1 MPSIQLRKKEKT
13 YIDVSIGFEPNPL
26 TSDLPLVVD
35 RRAIETSMRNLVLT
49 RPGEVPFQSDIG
61 SSVYDLLFDMN
72 DEATATLVEDEI
84 LRTIEY
90 NEPRV
95 KIKSVTVANQII
107 GTGIDFLRE
116 SRIALITRTGASNEN
131 SFIVTI
137 RYQIVGSQQIFTVEQ
152 ILRPTR

>member
-1 MPSIQLRKKEKT
+1 MSIQLRKKEKT

-35 RRAIETSMRNLVLT
+35 QRAIETSMRNLVLT

-72 DEATATLVEDEI
+72 DEATASLVEDEI

-95 KIKSVTVANQII
+95 RIESVTVNNQIQS
-107 GTGIDFLRE
+107 TGLVGV
-116 SRIALITRTGASNEN
+116 LRTGAPTEN
-131 SFIVTI
+131 SFIATI
-137 RYQIVGSQQIFTVEQ
+137 RYQIVGSEQIFTVEQ

>member
-1 MPSIQLRKKEKT
+1 MSIELRKKEKT

-35 RRAIETSMRNLVLT
+35 QRAIETSMRNLVLT

-72 DEATATLVEDEI
+72 DEATASLVEDEI

-95 KIKSVTVANQII
+95 RVESVVVNNQII
-107 GTGIDFLRE
+107 GTGI
-116 SRIALITRTGASNEN
+116 GAIQRSGAPTEN
-131 SFIVTI
+131 SFIATI
-137 RYQIVGSQQIFTVEQ
+137 RYQIVGSEQIFTVEQ

>member
-1 MPSIQLRKKEKT
+1 MASIQLRKKEKT
-13 YIDVSIGFEPNPL
+13 YIDLSIGFEPNPL

-35 RRAIETSMRNLVLT
+35 QRAIETSMRNLVLT

-72 DEATATLVEDEI
+72 DEATASLVEDEI

-95 KIKSVTVANQII
+95 RIESVTVNNQTI
-107 GTGIDFLRE
+107 GTGIGGVQ
-116 SRIALITRTGASNEN
+116 RTSGPTEN
-131 SFIVTI
+131 SFIATI
-137 RYQIVGSQQIFTVEQ
+137 RYQIVGSEQIFTVEQ

>member
-1 MPSIQLRKKEKT
+1 MSIELRKKEKT

-35 RRAIETSMRNLVLT
+35 QRAIETSMRNLVLT

-72 DEATATLVEDEI
+72 DEATASLVEDEI

-95 KIKSVTVANQII
+95 RIESVTVNNQIQ
-107 GTGIDFLRE
+107 GTGIVGVL
-116 SRIALITRTGASNEN
+116 RTGAPTEN
-131 SFIVTI
+131 SFIATI
-137 RYQIVGSQQIFTVEQ
+137 RYQIVGSEQIFTVEQ

>member
-1 MPSIQLRKKEKT
+1 MSIELRKKEKT

-35 RRAIETSMRNLVLT
+35 QRAIETSMRNLVLT

-72 DEATATLVEDEI
+72 DEATASLVEDEI

-95 KIKSVTVANQII
+95 RIESVVVNNQII
-107 GTGIDFLRE
+107 GTGIGGVQ
-116 SRIALITRTGASNEN
+116 RTGAPTEN
-131 SFIVTI
+131 SFIATI
-137 RYQIVGSQQIFTVEQ
+137 RYQIVGSEQIFTVEQ